1 MDQIWQLYSNYILN
15 ILSSRVNFHR
25 NAKPMSF
32 IYKVKLA
39 CMIVFDFFCFRW
51 IRRER
56 GSLEAVTNIQIF
68 FTIKYKALTSML
80 QICSS
85 KLFNSK
91 SAKISKTFYSKL
103 HSMCLIHLVIT
114 WAKFLTV
121 HSNISI
127 CVIVCQAGQRLLRLE
142 TRALHRIEI
151 LQTSQLQ
158 KRVQNKGLVK
168 NTLHICP
175 W

>member
-1 MDQIWQLYSNYILN
+1 
-15 ILSSRVNFHR
+15 
-25 NAKPMSF
+25 
-32 IYKVKLA
+32 
-39 CMIVFDFFCFRW
+39 
-51 IRRER
+51 
-56 GSLEAVTNIQIF
+56 
-68 FTIKYKALTSML
+68 ML

-91 SAKISKTFYSKL
+91 SAKISKIFYSKL

-127 CVIVCQAGQRLLRLE
+127 CVIVSQAGQHLLRLE
-142 TRALHRIEI
+142 MRALHKIEI

-175 W
+175 WSTKARLIILSCAALPELTFTLKGKHSSDKQNLNSGSSLSVYNVHRITFECFPEAMQLCPTLPENLTWFQEDRS